1 MDLVPAAPEVFIP
14 FLGAPPPLQG
24 CEQDTLHWC
33 PCATAS
39 HVHANQLNVLSCQAS
54 TSEPVVRVL
63 FSSAW
68 PPRRLPAAIA
78 TRPLALCRT
87 MDFTAL
93 MASPWDTALAGG
105 GAWGWFLWLPA
116 DHHGGFALGGALAWS
131 RCPAIPRA
139 AELGCGAATPLASC
153 QRGWLYTTLPPKG
166 CCSCLSSST
175 SQSCLSKRAQRLIP
189 LVCLLEKV
197 CNGV

>member
-1 MDLVPAAPEVFIP
+1 MSLCYCFTRSCKP
-14 FLGAPPPLQG
+14 
-24 CEQDTLHWC
+24 TK
-33 PCATAS
+33 CAQLS
-39 HVHANQLNVLSCQAS
+39 SQHVRARGPRALLLS
-54 TSEPVVRVL
+54 L
-63 FSSAW
+63 
-68 PPRRLPAAIA
+68 A
-78 TRPLALCRT
+78 TE
-87 MDFTAL
+87 
-93 MASPWDTALAGG
+93 ASPSCHSHPPAGSVQNNGLHSIDGIAVGHRIGWG

-166 CCSCLSSST
+166 CCSCLSSSST
-175 SQSCLSKRAQRLIP
+175 SQSCLSKHAQRLIP